1 MPNWCEGWVKFR
13 GSKENLI
20 NFITNEFNGA
30 EPEMCFSDLEP
41 NIPERLVFLNSLERS
56 CMYSGDVEDANYP
69 IMFDDKGI
77 GIFTAKI
84 RHAWI
89 VRGQGYEELAK
100 KYNIDIKGKCYEK
113 GMEFI
118 EDFEVNNKGEVV
130 FYKSYNLDDY
140 YWECECP
147 TLGG

>member
-1 MPNWCEGWVKFR
+1 MSNWCEGWVKFR
-13 GSKENLI
+13 GTKEDLI
-20 NFITNEFNGA
+20 NFITNEFNGS
-30 EPEMCFSDLEP
+30 EPEIRFSDLEP

-56 CMYSGDVEDANYP
+56 CMYSGDIEEANGS
-69 IMFDDKGI
+69 IMFSESGT
-77 GIFTAKI
+77 GVFVAKI
-84 RHAWI
+84 RHAWS
-89 VRGQGYEELAK
+89 VSGQGYEELAK

-118 EDFEVNNKGEVV
+118 EDFEINNKGEVV
-130 FYKSYNLDDY
+130 LYKEYCLGDY

>member
-13 GSKENLI
+13 GTKDDLI
-20 NFITNEFNGA
+20 NFITNEFNGSK
-30 EPEMCFSDLEP
+30 PEIRFSDLEP

-56 CMYSGDVEDANYP
+56 CMYSGDIEEANGS
-69 IMFDDKGI
+69 IMFSESGTGVFI
-77 GIFTAKI
+77 AKI
-84 RHAWI
+84 RHAWS
-89 VRGQGYEELAK
+89 VSGQGYVELAK

-113 GMEFI
+113 GMEFV
-118 EDFEVNNKGEVV
+118 EEFEINNNGEVV
-130 FYKSYNLDDY
+130 LYNEYDLADY